1 MGCQHNDLYFSC
13 HDNEET
19 FASLHEQIIK
29 KLTPA
34 GSQVDN
40 KGKQGPSKC
49 SNSVTIH
56 NIYVCSRCEILTS
69 Y

>member
-1 MGCQHNDLYFSC
+1 MQISEEIIKFFSC

-49 SNSVTIH
+49 SHNVTIKEWNH
-56 NIYVCSRCEILTS
+56 FNLLNLCN
-69 Y
+69 